1 MNFRVGEIPP
11 TWSRLE
17 VANARLAFRDD
28 AAQSTVLVN
37 GRCGKDGDDVPLK
50 SLTQHL
56 FLSFTERQPIEENV
70 ISMDGRE
77 ALHTVMSAKL
87 DGVPRCSMPTS

>member
-1 MNFRVGEIPP
+1 MRRPGFVSWLAFVSCVACMSCSGQGLRGNVYRGDGIAFRVGEMPP

-37 GRCGKDGDDVPLK
+37 GRCGKDGDDVPLQA
-50 SLTQHL
+50 LTQH
-56 FLSFTERQPIEENV
+56 
-70 ISMDGRE
+70 
-77 ALHTVMSAKL
+77 
-87 DGVPRCSMPTS
+87 CS